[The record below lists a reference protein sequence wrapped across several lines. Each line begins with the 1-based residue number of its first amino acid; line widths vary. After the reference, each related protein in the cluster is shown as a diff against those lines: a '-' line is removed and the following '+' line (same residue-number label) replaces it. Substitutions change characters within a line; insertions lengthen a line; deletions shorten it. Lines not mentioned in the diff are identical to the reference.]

1 MVTPRPTNPQL
12 RGLLQQGR
20 QSPHEDTTRL
30 VLADWLEDHG
40 ESDRAE
46 FVRIQCRL
54 AAGSE
59 ALSTD
64 VRAALQSRQQALLDR
79 HGGAWLGSLW
89 HWQPWRT
96 AWHRH

>member
-1 MVTPRPTNPQL
+1 MVTPRATNPQL
-12 RGLLQQGR
+12 LGLLR
-20 QSPHEDTTRL
+20 QARVS
-30 VLADWLEDHG
+30 LEEEG
-40 ESDRAE
+40 
-46 FVRIQCRL
+46 L

-59 ALSTD
+59 TLNTD

-89 HWQPWRT
+89 HWQPWRM